1 MSRAARSSVE
11 PGREGPAPTSSGIIL
26 PCGGAYRSRSMTLM
40 RRGAPQNLIA
50 VCLPV
55 ALSVPVAVRAEV
67 WREVKTQHFTLVSDA
82 DEKDA
87 RRVARQFEV
96 VRSLI
101 GSVSDLR
108 LDPRLSITIL
118 AMRDRAGIR
127 S

>member
-67 WREVKTQHFTLVSDA
+67 WREVKTQHFTLVSHA
-82 DEKDA
+82 AEKDA
-87 RRVARQFEV
+87 PRPAPQVQGVPSFLA
-96 VRSLI
+96 
-101 GSVSDLR
+101 SVIDLPPHTP
-108 LDPRLSITIL
+108 LPITN
-118 AMRDRAGIR
+118 
-127 S
+127 

>member
-67 WREVKTQHFTLVSDA
+67 WREVKTQHFTLLSDA

-87 RRVARQFEV
+87 RRGARQFEGV
-96 VRSLI
+96 PALI
-101 GSVSDLR
+101 GSVSELP
-108 LDPRLSITIL
+108 LHPRPSITIPAL
-118 AMRDRAGIR
+118 RDPARIPA
-127 S
+127 